1 MREWGEC
8 GRGWGE
14 MGQGEKLRAGVPPVE
29 QTSEG
34 QGRWE
39 EIIYE
44 YCLFAQCPI
53 PNAPYPMPNNQ

>member
-14 MGQGEKLRAGVPPVE
+14 MGQGGQGEKLRAGVPLVE

-34 QGRWE
+34 QGGQARWE
-39 EIIYE
+39 EIIHE
-44 YCLFAQCPI
+44 YCLFAQ
-53 PNAPYPMPNNQ
+53 